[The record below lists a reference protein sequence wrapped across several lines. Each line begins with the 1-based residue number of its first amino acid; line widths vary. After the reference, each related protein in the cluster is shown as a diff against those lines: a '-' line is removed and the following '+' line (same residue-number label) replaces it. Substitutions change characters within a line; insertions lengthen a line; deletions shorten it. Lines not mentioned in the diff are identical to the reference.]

1 MRPYFFWVMLHRK
14 SAAAALQIYRT
25 SEHERIAMTSISRS
39 MLLAASL
46 LALSVASALAQQD
59 AAATKPDT
67 TGYTKPT
74 VTTPTGDSSMKG
86 ATVGDLA
93 NKAAMGSTD
102 NSKTMAGEFTGPSGK
117 QPK

>member
-1 MRPYFFWVMLHRK
+1 M
-14 SAAAALQIYRT
+14 I
-25 SEHERIAMTSISRS
+25 SISRS
-39 MLLAASL
+39 MMLAAGL
-46 LALSVASALAQQD
+46 LALSMAAAVAQQD
-59 AAATKPDT
+59 SSATKSDT

-86 ATVGDLA
+86 ATVGDSA

-102 NSKTMAGEFTGPSGK
+102 KSKAMAGESTGPSGK

>member
-1 MRPYFFWVMLHRK
+1 
-14 SAAAALQIYRT
+14 
-25 SEHERIAMTSISRS
+25 MTSISRS

-86 ATVGDLA
+86 ATVGNSA

-102 NSKTMAGEFTGPSGK
+102 NSKTMAGESTGPSGK